1 MGSDSQPVK
10 MAQYLVLA
18 FCLVG
23 LVVCI
28 PPVFDDYFDEDV
40 KIVDVS
46 QDSAIKACVT
56 PSTPLV
62 NKISR
67 ATKTC
72 LGDDETYN
80 WEDFSKLNEGQDPDK
95 NGLTVK
101 LENAE
106 ACFYGEMG
114 WLVGGQVKKEV
125 IIADFGNLG
134 SNVKG
139 GFVTDI
145 NQCSAWDGRI
155 SGRTKR
161 SAEGIEDGAEVED
174 VEKVETG
181 GLLGWVKSL
190 VRSKRQAP
198 GPRKVIPRQVKKTP
212 VKKQPVK
219 KQPVKKQPVAGKK
232 APIKTAQG
240 ARGSILKKKQPIKKK
255 KKIIRKKIPRKGP
268 LPKKTAPAGATRT
281 ININTYNKLW
291 CFDLAVG
298 QALKKCVEEKIKA

>member
-1 MGSDSQPVK
+1 MGTFSDSQPVK

-72 LGDDETYN
+72 LGNDETYN

-114 WLVGGQVKKEV
+114 WLGGGQVKKEV

-155 SGRTKR
+155 ASRTKR

-219 KQPVKKQPVAGKK
+219 KQPVAGKK

-281 ININTYNKLW
+281 I
-291 CFDLAVG
+291 
-298 QALKKCVEEKIKA
+298 

>member
-1 MGSDSQPVK
+1 MGTFSDSQPVK

-46 QDSAIKACVT
+46 RHSAIKACVT

-145 NQCSAWDGRI
+145 NQCSTWDGRI
-155 SGRTKR
+155 ASRTKR

-219 KQPVKKQPVAGKK
+219 KQPVRKLPVKKLPVQNKPVGARK
-232 APIKTAQG
+232 APV
-240 ARGSILKKKQPIKKK
+240 KK
-255 KKIIRKKIPRKGP
+255 R
-268 LPKKTAPAGATRT
+268 
-281 ININTYNKLW
+281 
-291 CFDLAVG
+291 
-298 QALKKCVEEKIKA
+298 

>member
-1 MGSDSQPVK
+1 MGTFSDSQPVK
-10 MAQYLVLA
+10 MAKCLVLA

-23 LVVCI
+23 LVVCL

-62 NKISR
+62 NKISS
-67 ATKTC
+67 ATKAC
-72 LGDDETYN
+72 LGDDETFD
-80 WEDFSKLNEGQDPDK
+80 WKDFSKLNEGQDPDK

-155 SGRTKR
+155 ASRTKR
-161 SAEGIEDGAEVED
+161 SAEGIENGAEVED

-198 GPRKVIPRQVKKTP
+198 GPKKVIAKQVRKL
-212 VKKQPVK
+212 
-219 KQPVKKQPVAGKK
+219 PVAVKK

-240 ARGSILKKKQPIKKK
+240 ARGAILKKKQPIKKK
-255 KKIIRKKIPRKGP
+255 KRTIKKKIPRKGP
-268 LPKKTAPAGATRT
+268 LPKKSAPSGATRT
-281 ININTYNKLW
+281 INI
-291 CFDLAVG
+291 
-298 QALKKCVEEKIKA
+298 